1 MSQKNSRNEN
11 GNSRTGGGNIQS
23 NGKIRK
29 IKINSDIELNEK
41 QKKFLDIAMSKQT
54 KLMFCIGPAGTSKTY
69 LSILS
74 ALQLLNMK
82 AVSSLLYIRSAV
94 ESTENRLGFLPGE
107 EAMKLEPYLRPL
119 RDKLT
124 EFLSK
129 TEISYVWS
137 NKLVDVEHVGF
148 SRGQDWKD
156 KAIIID
162 EAQNLTFKELLTLVT
177 RCGDGSK
184 IFIVGDPMQSD
195 INGKSGFVD
204 FYNLF
209 DNDESKENKIQ
220 CFKFDKEDIVRS
232 ELVKYIVSVCE
243 KYKKSSKQ

>member
-1 MSQKNSRNEN
+1 MPQKNSPN
-11 GNSRTGGGNIQS
+11 GNGNGNGQS
-23 NGKIRK
+23 NGKVRK
-29 IKINSDIELNEK
+29 IKIKSDIELREK
-41 QKKFLDIAMSKQT
+41 QYEFLDISMSKQT

-124 EFLSK
+124 EFLTK
-129 TEISYVWS
+129 TEISYIWS
-137 NKLVDVEHVGF
+137 NGLVDVEHVGF

-162 EAQNLTFKELLTLVT
+162 EAQNLTFKELLTLIT

-184 IFIVGDPMQSD
+184 VFIVGDPMQSD
-195 INGKSGFVD
+195 INGKSGFVE
-204 FYNLF
+204 FYKMF
-209 DNDESKENKIQ
+209 DNEESEKNKIQ
-220 CFKFDKEDIVRS
+220 CFEFGKEDIVRS
-232 ELVKYIVSVCE
+232 DLVKYIVTVCE
-243 KYKKSSKQ
+243 EYKKSQNGKNPE